1 MTSENA
7 PQITPRYARN
17 MARKVREMKALK
29 ARIGDDEW
37 GKGA

>member
-7 PQITPRYARN
+7 PQITSRYARN
-17 MARKVREMKALK
+17 IARKVREMKALK
-29 ARIGDDEW
+29 ARMADEEW